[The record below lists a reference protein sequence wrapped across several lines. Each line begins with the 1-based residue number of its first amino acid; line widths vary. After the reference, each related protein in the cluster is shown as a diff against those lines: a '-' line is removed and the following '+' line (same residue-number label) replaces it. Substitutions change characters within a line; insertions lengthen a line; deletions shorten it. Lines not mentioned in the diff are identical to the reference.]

1 MKTAFL
7 IIRPMAFNQ
16 GYYNLFLAMGAGV
29 VLFFSVKK
37 SRGAAIIQAG
47 PPFLGVL
54 FIALGLA

>member
-1 MKTAFL
+1 
-7 IIRPMAFNQ
+7 
-16 GYYNLFLAMGAGV
+16 
-29 VLFFSVKK
+29 VKK